1 MRPLVVFEVYE
12 SVSSTDMFKGMI
24 LFIFAAVLVAALP
37 ATNATSQLTTRGIF
51 HQAYDIECKRP
62 MMRLY
67 DMAILISAC
76 NTQIEQAAC
85 KTRGAGPDPV
95 EYAQDDLEPA
105 SVTVVLDYSGFI
117 DADFRMAK
125 GMSHLSLST
134 FRWPIAIITFL
145 VSARSLNLP
154 LYHSCCEGWM
164 EVHVGL
170 HLDERKS
177 APSIAL
183 SDEGSK
189 PNVVATQMCTPLYE
203 DYEGACAL
211 VPGRPPAH
219 TQCTVLEADVRLDAI
234 PTAVTHSLAWS
245 RYGNPL
251 RSIDRAHCDGAR
263 RRWHCLLASFPCLIA
278 TSRIQCSSSLEA
290 HRRLL
295 ATGYVAVRSPASN
308 ALVRRSQIG
317 RQSASS
323 TRPSSTF

>member
-51 HQAYDIECKRP
+51 HQAYDIEFV
-62 MMRLY
+62 Y
-67 DMAILISAC
+67 E
-76 NTQIEQAAC
+76 IEQAAC

-278 TSRIQCSSSLEA
+278 TSRIQCSLEA